1 MRRIESD
8 RRLAR
13 RPAGHL
19 RPVVLLSL
27 GILLLLAGCGLAV
40 DPGQALVCRTA
51 IVALHPDGTRIDV
64 VREIPDV
71 DGRGVEI
78 VYRADEPDAPPRRTR
93 TACRFASER
102 AGPGRLDL
110 VSVAQDGE
118 ALSPVRLF
126 LLERYW
132 TGRGAAAAAVAP
144 PRPSALAGDG
154 IALGRGGIQAL
165 HVALAALT
173 TGSLYG
179 LLAVAYSLVYGLVG
193 RIFLA
198 FGEIAIVGG
207 YAVAIAVG
215 VALATTLVA
224 GEAAVY
230 AGLGLGLVLAP
241 IAAASLARLL
251 AEGVV
256 APLAHRPGYA
266 MLVASFGLVIVL
278 SEGLRL
284 LHGGAEIWI
293 APGRVRG
300 LVLAASPDGALATIT
315 ITQAAAIALAFG
327 GALAAILLVAK
338 SRFGRAW
345 RAVSDDA
352 HAAALMGVDARA
364 TLVRAVTIAGVL
376 AALAGWFVVAHYGN
390 ISFAGGLS
398 LGLKALVAAILGG
411 IGSLPG
417 ALLGGLLLGLGE
429 SLWSAFLPGAYRDVA
444 VFGALALVLALRPG
458 GLFGDAHPGHQRV

>member
-1 MRRIESD
+1 MPRRGPSAL
-8 RRLAR
+8 RR
-13 RPAGHL
+13 AGSP
-19 RPVVLLSL
+19 RAGVLLA
-27 GILLLLAGCGLAV
+27 GLLLLALAGCMPAV
-40 DPGQALVCRTA
+40 DPGQALVCRTVL
-51 IVALHPDGTRIDV
+51 VALHPEGTHIEV
-64 VREIPDV
+64 LREIGDA
-71 DGRGVEI
+71 DARGVAI
-78 VYRADEPDAPPRRTR
+78 VYRVAEPGAPPRRAS
-93 TACRFASER
+93 TACRFGAER
-102 AGPGRLDL
+102 TLPGGRDL
-110 VSVAQDGE
+110 VSVTHDGV

-132 TGRGAAAAAVAP
+132 TGKGADAAATAP
-144 PRPSALAGDG
+144 PRPSALAGEG
-154 IALGRGGIQAL
+154 LPLGRGGVQAL
-165 HVALAALT
+165 QVGLAALT

-215 VALATTLVA
+215 VALATSGLA

-230 AGLGLGLVLAP
+230 AGLALGLVLAP
-241 IAAASLARLL
+241 LATASLARLL

-266 MLVASFGLVIVL
+266 MLVASFGLVIAL

-284 LHGGAEIWI
+284 VQGGSEIWI

-300 LVLAASPDGALATIT
+300 VVLATTPDGALATIT
-315 ITQAAAIALAFG
+315 LTQGAAIALALA
-327 GALAAILLVAK
+327 GALAAIVLVAR

-345 RAVSDDA
+345 RAVSDDPD
-352 HAAALMGVDARA
+352 AAALMGVDARA
-364 TLVRAVTIAGVL
+364 TLVGAVTLAGVL

-390 ISFAGGLS
+390 ISFAGGLM

-444 VFGALALVLALRPG
+444 VFGALALLLALRPG
-458 GLFGDAHPGHQRV
+458 GLLGDAHPGVQRV